1 MNHIYKSVW
10 NEHTGA
16 YVAVSEK
23 TKTKG
28 KRSGSILF
36 KTVAAG
42 ILGFCITGGV
52 ANAQSNPNI
61 NNVAN
66 LSTTAALSPVMG
78 IVGGLTGSQGATA
91 TNLLGGVLDPVL
103 GVVGGLT
110 GGQGA
115 GAGLGGLLDPVLG
128 LVGGL
133 GGATG
138 ATGTGVI
145 TDVQGTVGTL
155 VNNTVLSPVG
165 SLANGLIDPQTGALA
180 PVTGL
185 VDNLTSPSGALAP
198 VGGLVNG
205 LVGQQGALTPVVAT
219 VNGLLSGVTGGL
231 TGGAQGGPL
240 DPVLG
245 LLGGLT
251 GGNGG
256 LLGGGSA
263 GDGVITDVQGTVG
276 RLVNNTALAP
286 VGGLVNGLV
295 DPQTGALAPVTGL
308 VNDLTSANGPL
319 APVGGLVNTLVGDQG
334 ALTPVVGTV
343 NNLLSGLTGGL
354 TGGGQGGGLLG
365 GLLGGS
371 TGNPG
376 TGAAASGGL
385 LGGLLGGG
393 QSGGL
398 LGGGSAGDG
407 VITDVQG
414 TVGRLVNNTALT
426 PVGGLINGLVDPQ
439 TGALAP
445 VTGLVNDLTSANG
458 PLAPVGGLVNTLLGD
473 QGALTPVIGTVN
485 NLLSGLTGGLTGG
498 GQGGGLLG
506 GLLGGSTGNPGTG
519 AAASGGLLGGLLGG
533 GQSGGQSGG
542 LLGGLLGGGQGGGLL
557 GGLLGGGQGGGLLG
571 GLLGGGA
578 QGGSGNVLDLATGIT
593 LPQNQL
599 GNTLDGVLTPLL
611 TPVEGLLNSLLGAL
625 APVVDPVVGVVNGIT
640 APLGIE
646 LPTGLHLDLVE
657 DLSLALQGKQPLDLA
672 LLAKDGNILGLTPTA
687 GTTPNPGTGGFV
699 PGTGNVA
706 IGGGVLDIG
715 TAADGAAEATGSNS
729 IAIGNEAKASGNGS
743 VVLGAG
749 AEAKALNTVA
759 LGAGSVADEDYTVSV
774 GSSVAGSEIKRRIT
788 NVEAGKNDTDAVNVA
803 QLKGVDTKVT
813 NVDNRVTD
821 LTINIE
827 DGKIGLV
834 QQANKGQSDP
844 ITVGKGTDGT
854 EVNFTGTEGNRRL
867 TGVAAGT
874 GTTDAVNV
882 GQLQSALTA
891 LGGGAKVEIDGS
903 ITGPTYNFT
912 DNTIHKT
919 VGGALSNLDGRVTT
933 VNNAVTNLY
942 NQVNEGKIGLV
953 QQAAPNAAIT
963 VGKSTGGNEVNF
975 RNESGEARR
984 LTGVAEAVDGT
995 DAVNLDQVTRMV
1007 QGATPAD
1014 LTEVRNDISSLRGDV
1029 RRVEKRADAGAAT
1042 AMAVAGLPQAYLPGK
1057 SMVSMAGGVYA
1068 SESGYAIGASTVTE
1082 NGKWV
1087 LKGSVAGSSRGQMGA
1102 TVGAGYQW

>member
-393 QSGGL
+393 QSGG
-398 LGGGSAGDG
+398 
-407 VITDVQG
+407 
-414 TVGRLVNNTALT
+414 
-426 PVGGLINGLVDPQ
+426 
-439 TGALAP
+439 
-445 VTGLVNDLTSANG
+445 
-458 PLAPVGGLVNTLLGD
+458 
-473 QGALTPVIGTVN
+473 
-485 NLLSGLTGGLTGG
+485 
-498 GQGGGLLG
+498 
-506 GLLGGSTGNPGTG
+506 
-519 AAASGGLLGGLLGG
+519 
-533 GQSGGQSGG
+533 QS
-542 LLGGLLGGGQGGGLL
+542 GGLL

-599 GNTLDGVLTPLL
+599 GNTLDGVLTPVLK
-611 TPVEGLLNSLLGAL
+611 PVEGLLNSLLGAL
-625 APVVDPVVGVVNGIT
+625 APVVNPVVGVVNGVT
-640 APLGIE
+640 SNLGIE
-646 LPTGLHLDLVE
+646 LPQNLHLDLVD

-672 LLAKDGNILGLTPTA
+672 LLQSDGNILGLVQPA
-687 GTTPNPGTGGFV
+687 AAPNPGTPIPAPVVGEI
-699 PGTGNVA
+699 A
-706 IGGGVLDIG
+706 IGGGEINGLG
-715 TAADGAAEATGSNS
+715 TGAIATANGAGAM
-729 IAIGNEAKASGNGS
+729 AIGDGAKASGALTTA
-743 VVLGAG
+743 LGTGAAAT
-749 AEAKALNTVA
+749 AEATVA
-759 LGAGSVADEDYTVSV
+759 LGGAASAAKAGATAIGSGASAAGEGSTALGLGALATVNNSVAIGALAQATATNAVALGTGSVADEANTVSV
-774 GSSVAGSEIKRRIT
+774 GSVGNERRIT
-788 NVEAGKNDTDAVNVA
+788 NVANGTKGSDAATVGQLTPVINALGGGANIALNGTVTGPTYNGFSDASQSFTDVGSALYYLDT
-803 QLKGVDTKVT
+803 
-813 NVDNRVTD
+813 RVTD
-821 LTINIE
+821 LENNVVGGNNLVQQDTVSRDITVGKDTDGSVVNFQNKDSQARKLTGVAAGAVNATSTDAINGAQLHATNQSIADALGGNTVVNIDGSITGTTYNINE
-827 DGKIGLV
+827 ITQGGIVNNNYTNVGDAFNSVSNSVTNLYNQVNDGKIGLV
-834 QQANKGQSDP
+834 QQAS
-844 ITVGKGTDGT
+844 
-854 EVNFTGTEGNRRL
+854 
-867 TGVAAGT
+867 
-874 GTTDAVNV
+874 
-882 GQLQSALTA
+882 
-891 LGGGAKVEIDGS
+891 
-903 ITGPTYNFT
+903 
-912 DNTIHKT
+912 
-919 VGGALSNLDGRVTT
+919 
-933 VNNAVTNLY
+933 
-942 NQVNEGKIGLV
+942 
-953 QQAAPNAAIT
+953 PNAAIT

-1057 SMVSMAGGVYA
+1057 SMISMAGGVYA

>member
-393 QSGGL
+393 QSGG
-398 LGGGSAGDG
+398 
-407 VITDVQG
+407 
-414 TVGRLVNNTALT
+414 
-426 PVGGLINGLVDPQ
+426 
-439 TGALAP
+439 
-445 VTGLVNDLTSANG
+445 
-458 PLAPVGGLVNTLLGD
+458 
-473 QGALTPVIGTVN
+473 
-485 NLLSGLTGGLTGG
+485 
-498 GQGGGLLG
+498 
-506 GLLGGSTGNPGTG
+506 
-519 AAASGGLLGGLLGG
+519 
-533 GQSGGQSGG
+533 QSGG

-599 GNTLDGVLTPLL
+599 GNTLDGVLTPVLK
-611 TPVEGLLNSLLGAL
+611 PVEGLLNSLLGAL
-625 APVVDPVVGVVNGIT
+625 APVVNPVVGVVNGVT
-640 APLGIE
+640 SNLGIE
-646 LPTGLHLDLVE
+646 LPQNLHLDLVD

-672 LLAKDGNILGLTPTA
+672 LLQSDGNILGLVKPAAAPTP
-687 GTTPNPGTGGFV
+687 GNPIPAPVVGEI
-699 PGTGNVA
+699 A
-706 IGGGVLDIG
+706 IGGGEINGLG
-715 TAADGAAEATGSNS
+715 TGALATANGAGAM
-729 IAIGNEAKASGNGS
+729 AIGDGAKASGALTTA
-743 VVLGAG
+743 LGTGAAAT
-749 AEAKALNTVA
+749 AEATVA
-759 LGAGSVADEDYTVSV
+759 LGGAASAAKAGATAIGSGASAAGEGSTALGLGALATVNNSVAIGALAQATATNAVALGTGSVADEANTVSV
-774 GSSVAGSEIKRRIT
+774 GSVGNERRIT
-788 NVEAGKNDTDAVNVA
+788 NVANGTKGSDAATVGQLTPVINALGGGANIALNGTVTGPTYNGFSDASQSFTDVGSALYYLDT
-803 QLKGVDTKVT
+803 
-813 NVDNRVTD
+813 RVTD
-821 LTINIE
+821 LENNVVGGNNLVQQDTVSRDITVGKDTDGSVVNFQNKDSQARKLTGVAAGAVNATSTDAINGAQLHATNQSIADALGGNTVVNIDGSITGTTYNINE
-827 DGKIGLV
+827 ITQGGIVNNNYTNVGDAFNSVSNSVTNLYNQVNDGKIGLV
-834 QQANKGQSDP
+834 QQAS
-844 ITVGKGTDGT
+844 
-854 EVNFTGTEGNRRL
+854 
-867 TGVAAGT
+867 
-874 GTTDAVNV
+874 
-882 GQLQSALTA
+882 
-891 LGGGAKVEIDGS
+891 
-903 ITGPTYNFT
+903 
-912 DNTIHKT
+912 
-919 VGGALSNLDGRVTT
+919 
-933 VNNAVTNLY
+933 
-942 NQVNEGKIGLV
+942 
-953 QQAAPNAAIT
+953 PNAAIT

-1057 SMVSMAGGVYA
+1057 SMISMAGGVYA
-1068 SESGYAIGASTVTE
+1068 SESGYALGASTVTE

-1102 TVGAGYQW
+1102 TIGAGYQW